1 MSNKDFEGKD
11 FSKMLTIG
19 DICISMLAKEIYDL
33 SSLTIKKE
41 EIDGFLDLF
50 KHIKQKCEVI
60 CSALVRL
67 DLIDNLTNQIWDLA
81 QEMIEITGTEK
92 SLLEVWESAVDSCTD
107 IKKKSEAMC
116 FALTRL
122 PMIDNKEAD
131 EEDEE
136 DIGLGISNLY
146 GYKLRKSAIQEILD
160 KKEEIE
166 EEDLTEIANHY
177 MAITIDD
184 LLSLRPPLSKENIL
198 KIIHWMRIQAIIIL
212 KY

>member
-67 DLIDNLTNQIWDLA
+67 DLIDNLTYQIWDLA

-136 DIGLGISNLY
+136 DIEEDE
-146 GYKLRKSAIQEILD
+146 KTEKRIQEILD
-160 KKEEIE
+160 KKKEDIK
-166 EEDLTEIANHY
+166 EEDLIEITKYYYHRFKMNE
-177 MAITIDD
+177 TSDD
-184 LLSLRPPLSKENIL
+184 
-198 KIIHWMRIQAIIIL
+198 
-212 KY
+212 

>member
-1 MSNKDFEGKD
+1 
-11 FSKMLTIG
+11 
-19 DICISMLAKEIYDL
+19 
-33 SSLTIKKE
+33 
-41 EIDGFLDLF
+41 
-50 KHIKQKCEVI
+50 
-60 CSALVRL
+60 
-67 DLIDNLTNQIWDLA
+67 
-81 QEMIEITGTEK
+81 
-92 SLLEVWESAVDSCTD
+92 
-107 IKKKSEAMC
+107 
-116 FALTRL
+116 
-122 PMIDNKEAD
+122 MIDNKEAD

-166 EEDLTEIANHY
+166 EEDLTEIADHY

-198 KIIHWMRIQAIIIL
+198 KIIHWMRVQAIIIL